1 MASPLTYLATPLRQI
16 ATETRTYSGG
26 KFRRD
31 VVAGATVAAVA
42 VPQSMAYALI
52 AGVPVQYGIYTVV
65 FQCLIGSLLNS
76 QKLLSVGPINSQSL
90 LVASIATRAIGG
102 EGADYLAFVFALTLI
117 KGLIQMG
124 LASVGVGNLV
134 RYVSRSVIV
143 GFTAGAAV
151 LIAAGQVDAFLG
163 FKKAPLV
170 IGETPYLLTFGIQET
185 IMRTASVIGEANWRA
200 LVLGLVALAIVV
212 LGKRISRYFPGPLI
226 AILVA
231 GGLVWLLNWMSP
243 RRIPEISG
251 GFDVLSVP
259 TFDQDMLG
267 TLMLGGFAL
276 ALLGL
281 MEAYAIGKAIALQ
294 TGDKIDANQELF
306 SQGLTNAIT
315 SFLSCIPGSGS
326 FSRSALN
333 HQAGAAT
340 AFSGIYNAIFVAVV
354 FLLLAPLA
362 EFVPMS
368 SISAIL
374 FVVAWG
380 LIDWR
385 YFKRSLAANPDD
397 AIVCLATFGA
407 TLFLPLKYAVF
418 IGIGLN
424 IMLQLRVSAK
434 LFVSRLVPTADGRFR
449 EADVG
454 EPMGE
459 VPILQLEGDLFF
471 ATADAL
477 ERELER
483 LRATDAKSV
492 ILRLRRVHHIDV
504 TALHTLERF
513 IVLMQTEGRE
523 VFLCGVNQRVR
534 RGLEQIG
541 LTNRLDENHVLAA
554 RDDLM
559 EGLRI
564 ALRQAVGG
572 TMAGE
577 S

>member
-1 MASPLTYLATPLRQI
+1 
-16 ATETRTYSGG
+16 
-26 KFRRD
+26 
-31 VVAGATVAAVA
+31 
-42 VPQSMAYALI
+42 
-52 AGVPVQYGIYTVV
+52 
-65 FQCLIGSLLNS
+65 
-76 QKLLSVGPINSQSL
+76 L

-102 EGADYLAFVFALTLI
+102 EGPDYLAFVFALTLI
-117 KGLIQMG
+117 KGLIQMA

-185 IMRTASVIGEANWRA
+185 IMRTAQAVGDADWRA
-200 LVLGLVALAIVV
+200 VVLGLVALLVV
-212 LGKRISRYFPGPLI
+212 LVGKKISRYFPGPLL
-226 AILVA
+226 AIVVA
-231 GGLVWLLNWMSP
+231 GGMVWALGWWSP
-243 RRIPEISG
+243 RRIPEIVG
-251 GFDVLSVP
+251 GFDVLSIP
-259 TFDQDMLG
+259 RFDQDMLG

-306 SQGLTNAIT
+306 SQGLTNTIT
-315 SFLSCIPGSGS
+315 SFLSSIPGSGS

-340 AFSGIYNAIFVAVV
+340 ALAGIFNALFVLGV

-362 EFVPMS
+362 EYVPMS
-368 SISAIL
+368 SIAAIL

-385 YFKRSLAANPDD
+385 YFKRSVAANPDD
-397 AIVCLATFGA
+397 AFVCAATFAA

-434 LFVSRLVPTADGRFR
+434 LFVSRLVPTTDGRFR
-449 EADVG
+449 EADVD
-454 EPMGE
+454 EPPGD

-471 ATADAL
+471 ATSDAL
-477 ERELER
+477 ERELEK
-483 LRATDAKSV
+483 LRATDAKAV

-513 IVLMQTEGRE
+513 VVLMKTAGRD
-523 VFLCGVNQRVR
+523 VLLCGVNARVR
-534 RGLEQIG
+534 RGLEHIG
-541 LTNRLDENHVLAA
+541 LSQRLDADHILTAH
-554 RDDLM
+554 DDVM
-559 EGLRI
+559 EGLRVAVGR
-564 ALRQAVGG
+564 ALRITQSDTKGD
-572 TMAGE
+572 TMSEAT
-577 S
+577 